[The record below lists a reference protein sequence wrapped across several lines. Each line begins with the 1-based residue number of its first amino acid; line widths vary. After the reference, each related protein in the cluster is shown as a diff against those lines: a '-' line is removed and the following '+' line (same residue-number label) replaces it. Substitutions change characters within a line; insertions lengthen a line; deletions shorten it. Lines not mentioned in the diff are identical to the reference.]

1 MSHTSAMSSASLEQ
15 DNMHNHETEIKK
27 DEGSPSPTDCVKTE
41 SKDQTKDPNVK
52 PPYSY
57 VALIAMAIRESTEK
71 RLTLS
76 QIYQYI
82 MKKFPFYEKN
92 TKGWQNSIRH
102 NLSLNECFIKVAR
115 EGGGERKGNYWTLD
129 PTCEDMFEK
138 GNYRRRRRMKRP
150 NRQLTLQPDNGL
162 ISTYPRGTPYNFIQ
176 PKWSPYNQV
185 QSAVAVAAA
194 GGLRSA
200 QATGPLGYPCNT
212 ASSRVPPGYPY
223 MNMGT
228 SVPVSTYTTG
238 TQLQYSTPIQNPVNN
253 QCGYTSMGMDVGY
266 HARQDRTSMHHCSPA
281 FWSTPD
287 KHQAYDVPPRS

>member
-1 MSHTSAMSSASLEQ
+1 MSATTHEQ
-15 DNMHNHETEIKK
+15 DTMHNHEAEIKK
-27 DEGSPSPTDCVKTE
+27 DEGSTSPTDCVKAE

-57 VALIAMAIRESTEK
+57 VALIAMAIRDSAEK
-71 RLTLS
+71 RLTLN

-115 EGGGERKGNYWTLD
+115 EGGGERKGNFWTLD

-150 NRQLTLQPDNGL
+150 SRQLPLQPDNGL

-185 QSAVAVAAA
+185 QSAAVAVAAA

-200 QATGPLGYPCNT
+200 QGTGPLAYPCNT

-228 SVPVSTYTTG
+228 AVPVSTYTG
-238 TQLQYSTPIQNPVNN
+238 TQYSTQIQTPVNN
-253 QCGYTSMGMDVGY
+253 QCGYSPVGMPNVGY
-266 HARQDRTSMHHCSPA
+266 RSRQDHTAAMHHCSP
-281 FWSTPD
+281 FWSTPE
-287 KHQAYDVPPRS
+287 KHQSYDVPPRS